1 MSKMSSN
8 EMYEAWIEKIDIER
22 THGKDDF
29 SPDVDVM
36 FYIRLEGK
44 YKQINDKQIA
54 LVTCK

>member
-1 MSKMSSN
+1 MSSN

-29 SPDVDVM
+29 SPDVDAM

-54 LVTCK
+54 PVTCK